1 MAKQARAAKTGSAR
15 AWALIAL
22 KDPTSKTRAR
32 LRRVSGV
39 TRVDKVWRSFYT
51 RPRTHNINAFAEIHA
66 QDREA
71 LLDTLKYI
79 EANFSHIEAY
89 EF

>member
-1 MAKQARAAKTGSAR
+1 MAKKARAAKTGSAR

-22 KDPTSKTRAR
+22 KDPTSKTLAR
-32 LRRVSGV
+32 LGRVSGV
-39 TRVDKVWRSFYT
+39 TRVDKVWRSFKA
-51 RPRTHNINAFAEIHA
+51 RQRTHDVNAFAEIHA

-71 LLDTLKYI
+71 LLDTLRYI